1 MNIALNKIALAWKV
15 TFHKMNYLQI
25 DKPLVYEKGWG
36 KKLTYIIATS
46 KDEVQG
52 EVIDQLIENILLRSV
67 L

>member
-1 MNIALNKIALAWKV
+1 
-15 TFHKMNYLQI
+15 MNYLQI